1 VPRRPGDEGQ
11 EADASDAPLRVYVVH
26 QSTASGDCALVVFK
40 LKNVVYGNSIGENT
54 NGALQIGPMLPGGE
68 GVRRRVR
75 APLAIAPCVPAL
87 WQGPVQGRC
96 AAVAVWRNFYL
107 LSFCLLPLGVSTYT
121 RPRPIQ
127 CPTRAP
133 CREAAELTWAV
144 GARPWRRRRRVRSC
158 RRLCV
163 SCAVCPRATSRGAQ

>member
-1 VPRRPGDEGQ
+1 MKDRKPTLPTPPCVFTSSISQQLLGTVLSRSPGYFQ
-11 EADASDAPLRVYVVH
+11 MKNAVY
-26 QSTASGDCALVVFK
+26 A
-40 LKNVVYGNSIGENT
+40 NSIGQNT

-121 RPRPIQ
+121 RPRPIH

-144 GARPWRRRRRVRSC
+144 GARPWRRRRRVR
-158 RRLCV
+158 
-163 SCAVCPRATSRGAQ
+163 